1 MTSADNDIGLRHPE
15 LWDTPDR
22 MRKELANTMGHIY
35 RHGMTT
41 TSGGNLSAIDGLGN
55 IWITPSGTD
64 KGSLMPDDV
73 VCVAPD
79 GTVEGLH
86 RPSMEYPL
94 HSEVY
99 KARPDIRALIH
110 AHPPVLTSFSIVHR
124 IPDTSVVREWR
135 KICRSVGYA
144 GYAIPGSS
152 NMAEMVASEFSKGHD
167 AVIMENHAVV
177 AGGRDLAEA
186 LARLEALECCAG
198 AIHAAGFIGEVVIPE
213 YAPEDLFD
221 QPSGTDVSLSGG
233 HPTDGYV
240 DLPGRDSALGSGG
253 DTMSKDEELL
263 ADEICRMA
271 VRACNRGLMYGYCGT
286 VSARSGSDS
295 YLITPKNILRCELT
309 RQDITMV
316 RPGEVTGNLTP
327 SDGSTITGGDTP
339 SGGSVPSDGSTRTG
353 GICSSGN
360 TWLIPEIYR
369 RFPTVNA
376 VIMTQPMYLMAFAV
390 TGKEIDVRTIPES
403 WLLLRKIPVVPATAL
418 TLEKEEIFA
427 KLAAGS
433 PAVLICNDSVLVTGE
448 NLLQAFDRLEVA
460 EMTARSLIV
469 GQSLGPVKPIS
480 SQDIS
485 ELRKAFGIAE

>member
-22 MRKELANTMGHIY
+22 IRKELAHTMGHIY

-94 HSEVY
+94 HREVY

-198 AIHAAGFIGEVVIPE
+198 AIHAAGFIGGIVLPDSSREDSSREDYPGQPE
-213 YAPEDLFD
+213 GSHANLAGPDFV
-221 QPSGTDVSLSGG
+221 SGT
-233 HPTDGYV
+233 
-240 DLPGRDSALGSGG
+240 GG
-253 DTMSKDEELL
+253 DAMGPEGELL

-339 SGGSVPSDGSTRTG
+339 SGGSVPSGGSTRTG
-353 GICSSGN
+353 GICSSGSS
-360 TWLIPEIYR
+360 WLLSGIYR
-369 RFPTVNA
+369 RFPSVNA
-376 VIMTQPMYLMAFAV
+376 VIMAQPAYLMAFAV

-485 ELRKAFGIAE
+485 ELQKAFGIAE

>member
-177 AGGRDLAEA
+177 AGGRDVAEA
-186 LARLEALECCAG
+186 LARLEALECCAVS
-198 AIHAAGFIGEVVIPE
+198 IHASGFIGEISMPD
-213 YAPEDLFD
+213 YARENHPGQQEGSHAHPAGPDFV
-221 QPSGTDVSLSGG
+221 SGTV
-233 HPTDGYV
+233 
-240 DLPGRDSALGSGG
+240 G
-253 DTMSKDEELL
+253 DAMSPVEELL
-263 ADEICRMA
+263 AEDICRMA
-271 VRACNRGLMYGYCGT
+271 VRACGRGLMYGFSGT
-286 VSARSGSDS
+286 VSVRSTGNKF
-295 YLITPKNILRCELT
+295 LITQEEVLRCYMGKEN
-309 RQDITMV
+309 ITMS
-316 RPGEVTGNLTP
+316 EGNYLTANA
-327 SDGSTITGGDTP
+327 
-339 SGGSVPSDGSTRTG
+339 RMHA
-353 GICSSGN
+353 
-360 TWLIPEIYR
+360 EIYR
-369 RFPTVNA
+369 RFPSVNA
-376 VIMTQPMYLMAFAV
+376 VIMAQPAYLMAFAM

-403 WLLLRKIPVVPATAL
+403 WLLLREMPLVSSGALAPASDEIPG
-418 TLEKEEIFA
+418 

-433 PAVLICNDSVLVTGE
+433 PSVLISNDSVLVTGE

-485 ELRKAFGIAE
+485 ELQKAFGIAE

>member
-1 MTSADNDIGLRHPE
+1 MTSEDNGMDFRHPE

-22 MRKELANTMGHIY
+22 IRKELAHTMGHIY

-79 GTVEGLH
+79 GTVEGLQ

-94 HSEVY
+94 HREVY
-99 KARPDIRALIH
+99 ETRPDIRALIH
-110 AHPPVLTSFSIVHR
+110 AHPPVLNSYSIVHR
-124 IPDTSVVREWR
+124 IPDTSVVRAWR
-135 KICRSVGYA
+135 EICGSVGYA
-144 GYAIPGSS
+144 GYAIPGSKT
-152 NMAEMVASEFSKGHD
+152 MGEQVASEFSKGHD

-186 LARLEALECCAG
+186 LARLEALEYCAG
-198 AIHAAGFIGEVVIPE
+198 AIYSAGFIGEIVIPDYSRE
-213 YAPEDLFD
+213 NNPGQPADKHAIL
-221 QPSGTDVSLSGG
+221 PSGDLASERGGGTLSAEG
-233 HPTDGYV
+233 
-240 DLPGRDSALGSGG
+240 
-253 DTMSKDEELL
+253 ELL

-309 RQDITMV
+309 RQDIIMV

-339 SGGSVPSDGSTRTG
+339 SGGSIPSGGSTRTG
-353 GICSSGN
+353 GICSGN
-360 TWLIPEIYR
+360 TWLIPEIYH
-369 RFPTVNA
+369 RFPSVNA
-376 VIMTQPMYLMAFAV
+376 VIIAQPTALMAFAV

-403 WLLLRKIPVVPATAL
+403 WLLLREMPVVSVAAL
-418 TLEKEEIFA
+418 AQENEEIFV
-427 KLAAGS
+427 KLDAGS
-433 PAVLICNDSVLVTGE
+433 PAVLISNDSVLITGE
-448 NLLQAFDRLEVA
+448 SLLQAFDRLEVA
-460 EMTARSLIV
+460 EMTARSLII
-469 GQSLGPVKPIS
+469 GQSLGSVKPIS
-480 SQDIS
+480 SQDIG